1 MIIKGVYDT
10 YNRPKISFD
19 LDDLFFID
27 NKEWKDNI
35 KEYGKYKYLIYYL
48 FKNPDIENDLRNYL
62 SQTDWFHKNDKNK
75 FPIYTHILR
84 ILSSKNELSFQGK
97 TFSYTSKL
105 IEKTLIE
112 KILFNIEKE
121 EKPNN
126 LDWIGLL
133 INNRNTEKYLHDK
146 ISYLFNYLYKLNE
159 ISSSPSPNFENKY
172 KSIIEK
178 IIDYF
183 VDCCFKN
190 QIDSI
195 FNKEIKEDKNNIGNI
210 QYITKLNEIIISEL
224 NNMEKEEFR
233 ILNQKT
239 IDFVNKIENTKDE
252 LKNIYENLITAI
264 NKDIEEEKE
273 NRKFSI
279 ELANKIKNE
288 NLYENLNK
296 NYIEYDKIFNFLKDN
311 KNINFTAFNKK
322 IKEILKHKKELSLYK
337 NIYSSKNLEY
347 LIFNIPKDCNK
358 IIIIKDNI
366 EIEFNE
372 GDLDYGKYYFPKI
385 YFKNK
390 VKIIYKNGNKVEKE
404 LNQKLNLEGINQ
416 DSVKKQ
422 LNEFLNNSKVNIS
435 KEEIK
440 VSLEISEQNVDIN
453 KKDNKDNLLNKIREI
468 SEYIVEFTR
477 KVNRHTR
484 DSFKEIK
491 GGNRI
496 IMLLKDLKEKKN
508 EFENLSLKNPRFLN
522 EKKTDLKETKKVCE
536 NYEKVKRKLIDE
548 FIDILNNFDIYN
560 NNINNLTKDK
570 EIVSGRYELI
580 NKIKIEEEKDID
592 FSKFKGFFYK
602 SKYISLIQKEKKIQT
617 NYEVFNFNLGNIIP
631 SLYGNSIYSLNI
643 LSFISQDLKCEIIK
657 NSITNKKYQNSFFI
671 SNLLKKNNSLVIKFI
686 VPDIK
691 IEKEEDVET
700 DLNISIY
707 RTSNNK
713 K

>member
-1 MIIKGVYDT
+1 MPPNYEIIIPSLNINSILILFFQKSYKKYKNGLIILESDRNPKTDGKNDFQNEVLKLQNSNDINNIIEGLNKFVDICKNTILNRDDIKNIISFEVKGQKPKDFINELYNKLEEIIKLEGGKFLEYLIMIIKGVYDT

-48 FKNPDIENDLRNYL
+48 FKNPDIENDLRKYL

-121 EKPNN
+121 EKPNT

-183 VDCCFKN
+183 VGCCFKN

-273 NRKFSI
+273 NRKFSL
-279 ELANKIKNE
+279 EQANKIKNE
-288 NLYENLNK
+288 NLCENLNK
-296 NYIEYDKIFNFLKDN
+296 NYK
-311 KNINFTAFNKK
+311 
-322 IKEILKHKKELSLYK
+322 
-337 NIYSSKNLEY
+337 
-347 LIFNIPKDCNK
+347 
-358 IIIIKDNI
+358 
-366 EIEFNE
+366 
-372 GDLDYGKYYFPKI
+372 
-385 YFKNK
+385 
-390 VKIIYKNGNKVEKE
+390 
-404 LNQKLNLEGINQ
+404 
-416 DSVKKQ
+416 
-422 LNEFLNNSKVNIS
+422 
-435 KEEIK
+435 
-440 VSLEISEQNVDIN
+440 
-453 KKDNKDNLLNKIREI
+453 
-468 SEYIVEFTR
+468 
-477 KVNRHTR
+477 
-484 DSFKEIK
+484 
-491 GGNRI
+491 
-496 IMLLKDLKEKKN
+496 
-508 EFENLSLKNPRFLN
+508 
-522 EKKTDLKETKKVCE
+522 
-536 NYEKVKRKLIDE
+536 
-548 FIDILNNFDIYN
+548 
-560 NNINNLTKDK
+560 NNI
-570 EIVSGRYELI
+570 
-580 NKIKIEEEKDID
+580 
-592 FSKFKGFFYK
+592 
-602 SKYISLIQKEKKIQT
+602 
-617 NYEVFNFNLGNIIP
+617 
-631 SLYGNSIYSLNI
+631 
-643 LSFISQDLKCEIIK
+643 
-657 NSITNKKYQNSFFI
+657 
-671 SNLLKKNNSLVIKFI
+671 
-686 VPDIK
+686 
-691 IEKEEDVET
+691 
-700 DLNISIY
+700 
-707 RTSNNK
+707 
-713 K
+713 